1 MNTNPNDNDDVEVDE
16 KDRAEAA
23 ADLSEGEDTDDKATE
38 VTKPDSLDNLDSG
51 WEPTEKAS

>member
-1 MNTNPNDNDDVEVDE
+1 MNTNPNDDVEVDE

-38 VTKPDSLDNLDSG
+38 EKKPDSLDDLDSG
-51 WEPTEKAS
+51 WGEEKVS